1 MSFHIFIHAL
11 YKSLLFLLS
20 GSLIHNQSNY
30 QSIFRMKINHF
41 SIKTS
46 FLLLLCVLMLSLAK
60 EGIIHCLHFF
70 ISSFLMFSLS
80 LVSSVFTTIYSI
92 KILVYCFLFFYY
104 SLQLPSTII
113 NYWFSISIIVP
124 VFTLSSLCIDESLS
138 LCFLLNYWLFESAA
152 LLCIDSTEINFSII
166 VWIAHFYAI
175 VFVFLYSAFI
185 YSFIKIPFNWRKGY
199 AQRYSLILL
208 FFKDSF
214 SSGQTFFIPLF
225 QDCSLICSSYFF
237 KGPIHCIEVLNS
249 YCYSYYHSHYLSNI
263 QFLSFSRDRSFKI
276 YSFVHSNNI
285 LVLSFTLLY
294 MW

>member
-60 EGIIHCLHFF
+60 EGIIHCLHFC

-92 KILVYCFLFFYY
+92 KILVYCFVYY
-104 SLQLPSTII
+104 NYEGYII
-113 NYWFSISIIVP
+113 ISIIVP

-152 LLCIDSTEINFSII
+152 LLSIATINTFSII

-175 VFVFLYSAFI
+175 VFI
-185 YSFIKIPFNWRKGY
+185 YLWSCFCFKGY
-199 AQRYSLILL
+199 SQRFFIFSLIPKVSL

-237 KGPIHCIEVLNS
+237 KGPIHSIEVLNC

-263 QFLSFSRDRSFKI
+263 QFICFMLVAS
-276 YSFVHSNNI
+276 VW
-285 LVLSFTLLY
+285 LVLCFKFSFNQDF
-294 MW
+294 